1 MLRQYKINV
10 VNLKDRLVLSG
21 HERVNQ
27 RGRERGIE
35 RKREER
41 QTNVYVKHIELDRV
55 RERRLDPKPATSQE
69 P

>member
-41 QTNVYVKHIELDRV
+41 QTDRETD
-55 RERRLDPKPATSQE
+55 RDTEADPKLNEVPSHNLHK
-69 P
+69 